1 MNLTN
6 VFNLKSLIVSL
17 ALAVL
22 GVLGV
27 STAAHALPQDC
38 DSNSIIWCGYQTLP
52 EFKNKYKASGELQ
65 TFYNHPHN
73 TDVASSG
80 LHPSEIDRYV
90 NEGKFG
96 YVWRDGRVTVDGI
109 AEPVMYNAWS
119 IGREPRN
126 DPRRVPIWIG
136 GVKYYKSITEVG
148 FGQNVQKIPVFVLFN
163 DDGEVEFATMN
174 ACANTVWGNNVK
186 PKYSCDKL
194 NSERL
199 GDKTFKF
206 TTNATA
212 DAKTNANIVKVIYD
226 LGDGNKIEKT
236 NKDQKFEYTH
246 TYAKAGTYNVK
257 VEVVVSLPGGK
268 TKTVSGTYCVTKVEA
283 KEAPKPEFTCKA
295 LDRYLIEGNRKYKFV
310 ATGTHKNAE
319 LVSASFDF
327 GDGQKAEDVTKKVV
341 VSPTESTITVEHQYA
356 KEKTGKLTATVD
368 LKFKVGNDF
377 KNSKCTIPVELSEL
391 TCKDTPEKPEC
402 KPPKECKPGI
412 PEGDDRCKEILPKEI
427 VKTGPAEIA
436 AGALGLGS
444 LAGAGMYYRA
454 SRRNLLDKIF
464 KR

>member
-1 MNLTN
+1 MNITN
-6 VFNLKSLIVSL
+6 LFNLKTLVVSL

-27 STAAHALPQDC
+27 STAVHALPQDC
-38 DSNSIIWCGYQTLP
+38 DNNSIVYCGYQNLG
-52 EFKNKYKASGELQ
+52 EFKNKYQSSGELQ
-65 TFYNHPHN
+65 TFYNYAHN
-73 TDVASSG
+73 QSVASSG
-80 LHPSEIDRYV
+80 LHPSEINRYV
-90 NEGKFG
+90 AEGKFG
-96 YVWRDGRVTVDGI
+96 YVYRNGDVILDNGQK
-109 AEPVMYNAWS
+109 VMTNAWS
-119 IGREPRN
+119 IGRQPRN
-126 DPRRVPIWIG
+126 DPRRVPIKIG
-136 GVKYYKSITEVG
+136 DVTYYKSIVEVG
-148 FGQNVQKIPVFVLFN
+148 FASTTQKIPVFVLFN

-174 ACANTVWGNNVK
+174 SCANTVWGNNVK

-199 GDKTFKF
+199 SDKSFKF

-212 DAKTNANIVKVIYD
+212 DASTNANIVKVIYD
-226 LGDGNKIEKT
+226 LGDGNKVEKT

-246 TYAKAGTYNVK
+246 TYAKAGNYNVK

-268 TKTVSGTYCVTKVEA
+268 TKTVSGTYCVTQVEA
-283 KEAPKPEFTCKA
+283 KEQPKPEFSCKA

-319 LVSASFDF
+319 LVSATFDF
-327 GDGQKAEDVTKKVV
+327 GDGQKAENITKKVV

-377 KNSKCTIPVELSEL
+377 KNSKCTIPVELTEL

-412 PEGDDRCKEILPKEI
+412 PEDDDRCKEILPKEI